1 MQRLLP
7 LIVISFLS
15 LAVQAAPGKLLRDEN
30 LRADAAMGARVLAL
44 LARGDTVETLERQG
58 GWLRVGTPQGDGWVR
73 LLSVRGDVAAQGAP
87 LAELKAELLPGAR
100 PVETRVVAVAG
111 FRGGEDDEQIEA
123 AGRAALEK
131 LESYRLAASPEA
143 VPGRTRLAS
152 RVDAA
157 CGAPALPAAARATPS
172 GGARL
177 SLMSAWLLDRMSAED
192 EAKIGRALAVRLL
205 STLPVVDDP
214 GLQGYLNQAGRRLV
228 AALGGQANQP
238 WLFAVLDSEEIY
250 AYSAPGGYVF
260 ITRGLYRLLH
270 DEAELAVVLARE
282 IAHLSDQRLLLD
294 LRQNA
299 SNSGRPRD
307 EADFLRQL
315 LGNGLDALIRPF
327 SVESEYAADREAVLL
342 TARAG
347 YDPYALAAFLQSL
360 GGVPEG
366 DPRLTLLSRS
376 QPRADARLE
385 RLSRTL
391 ETCLAGLP
399 PGRRLEAA
407 LYRIN

>member
-1 MQRLLP
+1 MQRLLT
-7 LIVISFLS
+7 LFVISFFS

-30 LRADAAMGARVLAL
+30 LRAEAAMGARVLAL
-44 LARGDTVETLERQG
+44 LARGDTVDTLERRG

-87 LAELKAELLPGAR
+87 LAELKAELLPGTR

-111 FRGGEDDEQIEA
+111 FRGGEDNEQIEA

-131 LESYRLAASPEA
+131 LESYRLAAA
-143 VPGRTRLAS
+143 PGRSRLAS
-152 RVDAA
+152 QVDAA
-157 CGAPALPAAARATPS
+157 CGSSALPAVTRATAP
-172 GGARL
+172 GGVRL
-177 SLMSAWLLDRMSAED
+177 SLMSAWLLNRMSAED

-205 STLPVVDDP
+205 STLPGVDDP

-228 AALGGQANQP
+228 AALDGQANQP

-260 ITRGLYRLLH
+260 ITRGLYRLLR

-282 IAHLSDQRLLLD
+282 IAHLSDKRLLLD

-299 SNSGRPRD
+299 ANSGRPRD

-327 SVESEYAADREAVLL
+327 SVESEYAADRAAVLL

-360 GGVPEG
+360 GGVPED
-366 DPRLTLLSRS
+366 DPRLTLLSRA

-399 PGRRLEAA
+399 PGRSLETA